1 MGEQNEK
8 RKILEIK
15 NLTGVSMS
23 KDVSS
28 SKNISDQQGLTVR
41 YISPKEVKPY
51 PSNPK
56 SHSDKQVHQIVQ
68 SIKEFRFTNPL
79 LIDENNELIAGHG
92 RLLAANQ
99 LQLEKVPVI
108 VLSHLSDAQK
118 RAYRIADNKLTENGK
133 WDVDLL
139 TIELK
144 ELDNLDLSFDL
155 DITGFDNQEIDLLFN
170 PPPEP
175 DNRLNNIPFIEES
188 EIVSKQGDIWQLG
201 NHRIICGDSLKKDTF
216 EQLLGSK
223 RADMIFTDPPYNVK
237 IEGHVCG
244 AGQTH
249 HKEFGMASG
258 EMSQG
263 EFTSFLRQNFT
274 LLKEYSRAGSLHY
287 ICMDWRHLE
296 EISQAG
302 HIYDELK
309 NVCIWNKSNAGMGSL
324 YRSKHELVFVFKNGT
339 VPHINN
345 VELGSNGR
353 YRTNVWD
360 YAGINSFKNR
370 KLLKLHPTVK
380 PVELIWDAI
389 LDASHRG
396 DIILDSFLGS
406 GSTLLAC
413 EKAKR
418 VCYGVELEPRYIDT
432 AIRRWEELTKKEAI
446 LLASGKSYQ
455 ELLEEK
461 RCQNNMK

>member
-1 MGEQNEK
+1 
-8 RKILEIK
+8 
-15 NLTGVSMS
+15 MS

-418 VCYGVELEPRYIDT
+418 VCYGVELEPLYIDT

-446 LLASGKSYQ
+446 LLSSGKSYQ

>member
-1 MGEQNEK
+1 MPI
-8 RKILEIK
+8 KIK
-15 NLTGVSMS
+15 Q
-23 KDVSS
+23 DVF
-28 SKNISDQQGLTVR
+28 SDHQDLTVK

-51 PSNPK
+51 AKNPK
-56 SHSDKQVHQIVQ
+56 THNDKQVHQIAQ

-79 LIDENNELIAGHG
+79 LIDENNVLIAGHG
-92 RLLAANQ
+92 RLLASNT

-108 VLSHLSDAQK
+108 ILSHLTEAQK

-139 TIELK
+139 TMELK
-144 ELDNLDLSFDL
+144 DLDGLDLSFDL
-155 DITGFDNQEIDLLFN
+155 DITGFDNAEIDLLFN
-170 PPPEP
+170 PPTPA
-175 DNRLNNIPFIEES
+175 DSKLNNIPFIVEE
-188 EIVSKQGDIWQLG
+188 EIVSKLGDIWQLG
-201 NHRIICGDSLKKDTF
+201 NHRLICGNALEKDTF
-216 EQLLGSK
+216 EQLLGNK

-244 AGQTH
+244 AGKTH

-258 EMSQG
+258 EMTQS
-263 EFTSFLRQNFT
+263 EFTSFLSQNFN
-274 LLKEYSRAGSLHY
+274 LLKEYIRLGSLHY

-302 HIYDELK
+302 HVYDELK
-309 NVCIWNKSNAGMGSL
+309 NVCVWNKSNAGMGSL
-324 YRSKHELVFVFKNGT
+324 YRSKHEMIFVFKNGT
-339 VPHINN
+339 IPHINN

-360 YAGINSFKNR
+360 YESVNTFKNR
-370 KLLKLHPTVK
+370 DLLKLHPTVK
-380 PVELIWDAI
+380 PVELIRDAI
-389 LDASHRG
+389 LDASYRG
-396 DIILDSFLGS
+396 NIILDSFLGS

-418 VCYGVELEPRYIDT
+418 VCYGIELEPRYIDT
-432 AIRRWEELTKKEAI
+432 AIRRWEALTKQEAI
-446 LLASGKSYQ
+446 LLFNGKNYK

-461 RCQNNMK
+461 RWQNNIK

>member
-1 MGEQNEK
+1 
-8 RKILEIK
+8 
-15 NLTGVSMS
+15 
-23 KDVSS
+23 
-28 SKNISDQQGLTVR
+28 
-41 YISPKEVKPY
+41 
-51 PSNPK
+51 
-56 SHSDKQVHQIVQ
+56 
-68 SIKEFRFTNPL
+68 
-79 LIDENNELIAGHG
+79 
-92 RLLAANQ
+92 
-99 LQLEKVPVI
+99 
-108 VLSHLSDAQK
+108 
-118 RAYRIADNKLTENGK
+118 
-133 WDVDLL
+133 
-139 TIELK
+139 
-144 ELDNLDLSFDL
+144 
-155 DITGFDNQEIDLLFN
+155 
-170 PPPEP
+170 
-175 DNRLNNIPFIEES
+175 
-188 EIVSKQGDIWQLG
+188 
-201 NHRIICGDSLKKDTF
+201 
-216 EQLLGSK
+216 
-223 RADMIFTDPPYNVK
+223 
-237 IEGHVCG
+237 
-244 AGQTH
+244 
-249 HKEFGMASG
+249 
-258 EMSQG
+258 
-263 EFTSFLRQNFT
+263 
-274 LLKEYSRAGSLHY
+274 
-287 ICMDWRHLE
+287 MDWRHLE

-309 NVCIWNKSNAGMGSL
+309 NVCVWNKSNAGMGSL
-324 YRSKHELVFVFKNGT
+324 YRSKHELVFIFKNGT

-446 LLASGKSYQ
+446 LLSSGKSYQ